1 MSTEKGKMLALLQQ
15 LKTEGD
21 TKNSFYE
28 MLKDGVIVL
37 VGAGLGAAIGR
48 PSLLVGLGTSFAGHY
63 LGQPRLTALGM
74 GLIATGGYKV
84 ATGVNGAEVG
94 GLEGAKERLKV
105 FGSNIKSNLYL
116 DKFIKSK
123 PVNGEEDGTAGLG
136 EVQYFKY
143 PNNEL
148 NMAGLDAIEDE
159 IRKSG
164 EQFSGT
170 QVGATYDEVAGPDD
184 RIL

>member
-1 MSTEKGKMLALLQQ
+1 MSTQKAKMLALLQQ
-15 LKTEGD
+15 LETEGD
-21 TKNSFYE
+21 AKNSFYE

-63 LGQPRLTALGM
+63 LDQPRLTALGM

-94 GLEGAKERLKV
+94 GLEGAKERLKA
-105 FGSNIKSNLYL
+105 FGSNVKSNLYL
-116 DKFIKSK
+116 DKFIKSSA
-123 PVNGEEDGTAGLG
+123 VNGEEDTTAGLG

-143 PNNEL
+143 PEL